1 MAKIRHVAI
10 FTLKDGADRERIG
23 KALDA
28 LRASVPGFTACAYG
42 FDAGLKRGNADLA
55 VSFDFADEASYQRW
69 DTDAE
74 HDRIRRELIF
84 PHVAAVS
91 RVQFRL
97 D

>member
-10 FTLKDGADRERIG
+10 FTFKEGVDRVGINR
-23 KALDA
+23 ALDA
-28 LRASVPGFTACAYG
+28 LRANVPGFTSCAYG
-42 FDAGLKRGNADLA
+42 FDAGLKSGNADLA
-55 VSFDFADEASYQRW
+55 VSYDFADEAAYKKW

-74 HDRIRRELIF
+74 HERIRREQIL
-84 PHVAAVS
+84 PYVSAVS